1 MAFTDEIKKTVT
13 DATPVYAVVGVTD
26 AAAEK
31 LRECPYA
38 GPYPGR
44 PPPPGPSPP

>member
-31 LRECPYA
+31 LRA
-38 GPYPGR
+38 ARTQATG